1 MGNLSYDHRTN
12 HGAGGIVPL
21 RGHTRNVGTNDRSRK
36 KESTPGPLDRLW
48 GLAALPMLPAGL
60 ALWGTGIALNAYW
73 VIVGGTITMALGAYK
88 LTEHR

>member
-1 MGNLSYDHRTN
+1 M
-12 HGAGGIVPL
+12 
-21 RGHTRNVGTNDRSRK
+21 GTNDPSRNN
-36 KESTPGPLDRLW
+36 ESTAGPLDRLW